1 MSIGIGNC
9 SLGFVPRVALAIADD
24 VNPAQVNE
32 CLAAGV
38 DLVEF
43 RVDLFADNSVEKSC
57 TYLKAFSDISSI
69 GTIRSKKEGGN
80 WSGDEKARC
89 ALYKEIISFVN
100 AVDIEIGA
108 SDIVDDVVKKAKQSD
123 VTVIGSYHNFVNTPM
138 PDVLTGILEEG
149 KDLGVDIV
157 KIATHCAN
165 ADDLC
170 TLTQFLVNH
179 PEESL
184 IVIGMGAS
192 GGPSR
197 IFFPFLGSLIT
208 YTFLGSPSAPGQFGW
223 EETLTLIKKVSFER

>member
-24 VNPAQVNE
+24 VNSAQVNE
-32 CLAAGV
+32 CLAGGV

-43 RVDLFADNSVEKSC
+43 RVDQFEDNSVENSC
-57 TYLKAFSDISSI
+57 IHLKEFSDISCI

-89 ALYKEIISFVN
+89 ALYKEIIPFVN

-149 KDLGVDIV
+149 KDLGVKEG
-157 KIATHCAN
+157 KIEAAR
-165 ADDLC
+165 
-170 TLTQFLVNH
+170 
-179 PEESL
+179 EML
-184 IVIGMGAS
+184 IDALFEKFNEM
-192 GGPSR
+192 PSR
-197 IFFPFLGSLIT
+197 VSERIRTIQNHDALRFL
-208 YTFLGSPSAPGQFGW
+208 FRQVFRCDDMEA
-223 EETLTLIKKVSFER
+223 FEAVLSRLE